1 MKNQVF
7 FIAILIA
14 LFSCKRS
21 VNTLDLPDLPYL
33 KVKETNHFKVGD
45 KFIFAESYN
54 SCCMYCILKNDA
66 VSEYLLNSSLFEFK
80 ETIEDPADPNCAG
93 CSSYYYSIFECI
105 APGIDSFSYYTI
117 PMGQAGFATNC
128 FELSSNIFDEIAL
141 RNYVVSVSE
150 LY

>member
-7 FIAILIA
+7 FIAILVAI
-14 LFSCKRS
+14 FSCKS
-21 VNTLDLPDLPYL
+21 TGNSIKIPDLPYL
-33 KVKETNHFKVGD
+33 KVNEVNQFKVGD

-105 APGIDSFSYYTI
+105 AVGIDSFSYYTI

-128 FELSSNIFDEIAL
+128 FELSSNFSEENSP
-141 RNYVVSVSE
+141 RNYFVAVYD
-150 LY
+150 L